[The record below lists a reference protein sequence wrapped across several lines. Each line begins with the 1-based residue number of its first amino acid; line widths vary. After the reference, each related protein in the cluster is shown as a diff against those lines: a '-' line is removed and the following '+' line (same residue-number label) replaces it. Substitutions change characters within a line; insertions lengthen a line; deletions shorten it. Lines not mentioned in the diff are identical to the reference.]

1 MPEITDEQA
10 SKLAR
15 MEVQENRQKE
25 NNRRRNIA
33 YRQLKEKYPEDF
45 QRFYDAA
52 QLSREE
58 GGTLNKGG

>member
-15 MEVQENRQKE
+15 VEIQEKRQRE
-25 NNRRRNIA
+25 NNRRRNDA
-33 YRQLKEKYPEDF
+33 YRKLKEKYPEDF

-52 QLSREE
+52 
-58 GGTLNKGG
+58 

>member
-52 QLSREE
+52 
-58 GGTLNKGG
+58 